1 MRFAPQL
8 THLGVT
14 PITVVSRHESLI
26 CQAAHYE
33 GHMHPVLIQ
42 EQNFAHLP
50 AETKHVTFNSQ
61 GNSCPVVM
69 QNKI

>member
-1 MRFAPQL
+1 
-8 THLGVT
+8 
-14 PITVVSRHESLI
+14 
-26 CQAAHYE
+26 
-33 GHMHPVLIQ
+33 MHPVLIQ

-69 QNKI
+69 QNKF